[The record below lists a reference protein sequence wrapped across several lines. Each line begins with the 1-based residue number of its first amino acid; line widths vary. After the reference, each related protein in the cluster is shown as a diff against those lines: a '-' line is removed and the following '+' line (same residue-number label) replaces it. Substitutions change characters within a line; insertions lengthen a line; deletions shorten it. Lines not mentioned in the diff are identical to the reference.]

1 MGRARL
7 FKRTGLETGKERL
20 QECRGYPSG
29 LSSEQALER
38 GKYAQMALTQ
48 ISGAGTHFREVKG
61 SMNIDEQLVKHSPNK
76 VIAHLESNRLEE
88 RSSTP
93 VADLNGLQSM

>member
-61 SMNIDEQLVKHSPNK
+61 SMNIDEQQ